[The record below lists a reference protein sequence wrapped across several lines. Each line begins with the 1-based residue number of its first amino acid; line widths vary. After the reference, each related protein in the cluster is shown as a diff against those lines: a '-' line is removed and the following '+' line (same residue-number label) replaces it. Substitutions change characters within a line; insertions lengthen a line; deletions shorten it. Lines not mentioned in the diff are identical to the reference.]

1 MATGFIK
8 AIKDGGMLE
17 LRSLLCI
24 GGVDVRLQCD
34 EIRKGIHISVS
45 TPGRLK
51 VGGYHSIILVLF
63 VWSRFV
69 PMLQRVHDGH
79 SSLVLLNELTAADKV
94 MQVF

>member
-1 MATGFIK
+1 MCICVMKVASGFIK

-34 EIRKGIHISVS
+34 EIRKGIHIAVS

-51 VGGYHSIILVLF
+51 VSGNGPHVVSATVSIESIHF
-63 VWSRFV
+63 S
-69 PMLQRVHDGH
+69 
-79 SSLVLLNELTAADKV
+79 
-94 MQVF
+94 